1 MKLSRRYIAQITLS
15 LGGFVAAMV
24 IALYQVACAAPP
36 PNLTP
41 AAVVAFRQT
50 EIVKDLDRVRDVAN
64 DAHHTA
70 PPLLTAEVTKEIVT
84 WHQTAIR
91 LVHDRSANWQSA
103 VLQGL
108 NELQRHLSEHDRQ
121 LLAPYLVAVR
131 TLLAEVH
138 P

>member
-1 MKLSRRYIAQITLS
+1 MTRRDRIIIVSIAW
-15 LGGFVAAMV
+15 LGICSF
-24 IALYQVACAAPP
+24 IASCQQPP

-50 EIVKDLDRVRDVAN
+50 EIVKDLDRVRDIAV
-64 DAHHTA
+64 DAHQTT

-91 LVHDRSANWQSA
+91 LVHDRAANWQAA

-108 NELQRHLSEHDRQ
+108 DELQRHLSAHDRQ